1 MDNTHNKILT
11 ELKSGKYYLSYL
23 ENKLNIPKHTL
34 SEATAGKRNIPSK
47 YFDVLIK
54 ELKL

>member
-1 MDNTHNKILT
+1 MNNIHDKIIA
-11 ELKSGKYYLSYL
+11 ELKRNKYNL
-23 ENKLNIPKHTL
+23 EGLERDCNIPQKTL
-34 SEATAGKRNIPSK
+34 IQATAGKRNIPSK

>member
-1 MDNTHNKILT
+1 MTIHEKIIA
-11 ELKSGKYYLSYL
+11 ELKLNKYNL
-23 ENKLNIPKHTL
+23 EGLERDCNIPQKTL
-34 SEATAGKRNIPSK
+34 IQAIKGKRNIPSK